1 MEENDMLGTFTV
13 LGLFKE
19 FCSKRDVLIKKPKG
33 ILFSKLKAGVS
44 FHFANDMWDIVALQN
59 YKVLWFQSCPVTW
72 VK

>member
-1 MEENDMLGTFTV
+1 MLCTFTV

-19 FCSKRDVLIKKPKG
+19 LCSKRDVLIKKPKG

-59 YKVLWFQSCPVTW
+59 YKVL
-72 VK
+72 